1 MAVLGLLGA
10 ALWTLRQKPAP
21 DASRP
26 TVERTHSE
34 PLAAGSSNPA
44 ASTALI
50 PSTNALLP
58 LLESV
63 LTGNS
68 AEERRRHLGEVRRWL
83 RDTPAEVRR
92 AQLAAFLASRRDADL
107 GGQFKVGADGS
118 LTTSPT
124 LRVWLLNEFSGM
136 DRAEAAALAREVLSR
151 PDSADEW
158 AVALRCLAL
167 GDTSAAA
174 HALLKEKTLALLQRE
189 AWQEQASSGFLQA
202 FDVAVYLRDAEFAPV
217 LSGLLRQTN
226 QVAVAHAAF
235 LALDRLVLAAPVESL
250 RELQANPDWLAG
262 REGTRAG
269 IFARADVTDA
279 SQRTILET
287 YLLDSRR
294 SPGELSAFAATFP
307 NASLFL
313 SPNLLTRQ
321 ATFDGATLLRRDIAT
336 LQVVRG
342 WLGEPRFAPVR
353 EALRLI
359 ESRLAEYVSQ
369 AGR

>member
-26 TVERTHSE
+26 AVERNHSE
-34 PLAAGSSNPA
+34 PLGTGGALPA
-44 ASTALI
+44 ATTVPT
-50 PSTNALLP
+50 PSANALLP
-58 LLESV
+58 LLERV
-63 LTGNS
+63 LTGHS
-68 AEERRRHLGEVRRWL
+68 AEERRGHLGAVRQWL
-83 RDTPAEVRR
+83 RETPAAVRR
-92 AQLAAFLASRRDADL
+92 AQLAAFLATRRDADL
-107 GGQFKVGADGS
+107 GGQFKVGPDGA
-118 LTTSPT
+118 LTASPT
-124 LRVWLLNEFSGM
+124 LRVWLLNELSGI

-167 GDTSAAA
+167 GEPSAEAR
-174 HALLKEKTLALLQRE
+174 ALLKEKTLALLQHE
-189 AWQEQASSGFLQA
+189 AWQEQPSSGFLQA
-202 FDVAVYLRDAEFAPV
+202 FDVAVYLRDADFAPV

-235 LALDRLVLAAPVESL
+235 LALDRLVLAAPVANL
-250 RELQANPDWLAG
+250 RELQTNPDWLAG

-269 IFARADVTDA
+269 LFARADVTDA
-279 SQRTILET
+279 SQRTILES
-287 YLLDSRR
+287 YLLDARR

-321 ATFDGATLLRRDIAT
+321 ATFDGATLLRRDLAT

-342 WLGEPRFAPVR
+342 WLGEPRFAAVR
-353 EALRLI
+353 EALRPI